1 MIDLTPLEVRKKKG
15 DFRRQLRGYDP
26 GQVDDFLDVV
36 ADRLEQLVRENMSA
50 TERLTRLEQQVT
62 EFRDRERAM
71 TEALVTA
78 QQMREQM
85 QTQVVKEVEF
95 AKRQAVQDADRI
107 RAEAVQEAEREE
119 ENLARLRQRQRQL
132 LHSFR
137 SFLERELSELVVFS
151 KALEFDDSV
160 PEEDAPSRIRRSP
173 GRSRFAAGRTAPPS
187 AAIEDEG
194 DEAEAE
200 EPRAAAR
207 PPEPRPYQPPA
218 AEAPQAAAPP
228 RPPETMSAAAA
239 AVVPPAAAPSGLD
252 VDAAPPAAGAT
263 TAHLDAFG
271 DVMEEPAA
279 ASSPFMEPP
288 PAIAD
293 RPEPGRAADQGRPD
307 LLSDVSEA
315 EMGGLFTDWVDE
327 PVPPPEP
334 AAALAEPAPAEPVS
348 DEEFL
353 DELLMAEAELLL
365 SDEDVLED
373 PLDESAF
380 EEVGG
385 DPDAADFA
393 LDEELVAEEAAEA
406 VPGDQPVDLAV
417 LSDADEFADL
427 NIDDLGLPPLPK
439 TADRNVFDSS
449 GLTLR
454 PLPAEEEAPEVPR
467 ERRDD
472 DEDMFSS
479 LFGKPR

>member
-1 MIDLTPLEVRKKKG
+1 
-15 DFRRQLRGYDP
+15 
-26 GQVDDFLDVV
+26 
-36 ADRLEQLVRENMSA
+36 
-50 TERLTRLEQQVT
+50 
-62 EFRDRERAM
+62 M

-85 QTQVVKEVEF
+85 QSQVVKEVEL

-132 LHSFR
+132 LQSFR
-137 SFLERELSELVVFS
+137 SFLERELSDLVVFS
-151 KALEFDDSV
+151 KAIEFDESV
-160 PEEDAPSRIRRSP
+160 PDDDAPSPARVRRSP
-173 GRSRFAAGRTAPPS
+173 GRSRFAAGRTAPA
-187 AAIEDEG
+187 AAIEEDVDE
-194 DEAEAE
+194 E
-200 EPRAAAR
+200 EPRASAR
-207 PPEPRPYQPPA
+207 PPEPRLYQPPV
-218 AEAPQAAAPP
+218 AEAPPAAAPA
-228 RPPETMSAAAA
+228 PPAAGTGSPSAA
-239 AVVPPAAAPSGLD
+239 AVVPPVAALGGVD
-252 VDAAPPAAGAT
+252 VEAAPPPPSGAGESSAR
-263 TAHLDAFG
+263 LDAFG
-271 DVMEEPAA
+271 DILEEPTAGT
-279 ASSPFMEPP
+279 FVEPP
-288 PAIAD
+288 PAIED
-293 RPEPGRAADQGRPD
+293 RPEPVESASAAAPETREA
-307 LLSDVSEA
+307 LSDVSEA
-315 EMGGLFTDWVDE
+315 EIGGLFTGWGD
-327 PVPPPEP
+327 PPAPSAPAAVPEP
-334 AAALAEPAPAEPVS
+334 AIEEPVS

-385 DPDAADFA
+385 DPDAAEFA
-393 LDEELVAEEAAEA
+393 LEEELLGEEAATA
-406 VPGDQPVDLAV
+406 SPGDQPVDLGV

-439 TADRNVFDSS
+439 TVDRNVFDSS